1 MPALI
6 LGAGKTGHYIGSLLT
21 RHPGLGLKPVGFL
34 DDRPDR
40 YDAAFASLPYLG
52 PLRHASLAAQAYGVR
67 HAIVAMPH
75 IAADELA
82 SIIRRYARCF
92 PHLLVIPDLL
102 GTADLAVQPRN
113 LGGVLGLEIT
123 QPLAQ
128 KLPQFMKRCVDVV
141 LAAFSLIILSPL
153 FLFLYIA
160 VRLETSG
167 PVFYPQDRIGR
178 EGSTFKIWKIRSMY
192 CDGDQV
198 LQRACRENP
207 ALAAEWQQYQ
217 KLRED
222 PRVTQIGRR
231 LRRLSLDELP
241 QLWNVLRGDMS
252 LVGPRPIVRA
262 EVHRYEDRFASY
274 ALVRPG
280 ITGLWQVSGR
290 NNTSYDERVAFDDYY
305 VRNWS
310 VWMDFY
316 ILARTLRTVLT
327 CEGAY

>member
-1 MPALI
+1 
-6 LGAGKTGHYIGSLLT
+6 
-21 RHPGLGLKPVGFL
+21 V
-34 DDRPDR
+34 
-40 YDAAFASLPYLG
+40 
-52 PLRHASLAAQAYGVR
+52 QA
-67 HAIVAMPH
+67 
-75 IAADELA
+75 
-82 SIIRRYARCF
+82 
-92 PHLLVIPDLL
+92 
-102 GTADLAVQPRN
+102 RN
-113 LGGVLGLEIT
+113 LGGVLGLEIK
-123 QPLAQ
+123 QHLAHWF
-128 KLPQFMKRCVDVV
+128 PQFLKRCVDMV
-141 LAAFSLIILSPL
+141 LAALSLIVLSPL

-160 VRLETSG
+160 VRMETPG

-178 EGSTFKIWKIRSMY
+178 KGNTFKIWKIRSMH
-192 CDGDQV
+192 CDGDRV
-198 LQRACRENP
+198 LRSACRENP

-252 LVGPRPIVRA
+252 LVGPRPIIR
-262 EVHRYEDRFASY
+262 EEIRRYEDRFASY

-290 NNTSYDERVAFDDYY
+290 NNTSYGERVAFDDYY

-310 VWMDFY
+310 MWLDFY
-316 ILARTLRTVLT
+316 ILARTLRTVVT